1 MTMLLVILSI
11 ACITAYTAV
20 VCTKFKGIP
29 SSISATFYKLDHKLW
44 FGAAMWLTAGLL
56 MPAILEVTPDCYQF
70 TAFLACVGMFMVGVA
85 PNFREGIDKKVH
97 TTGAVLCI
105 LFSQVWVLLTC
116 PWMMLVW
123 VAYLIYT
130 ALMMMKNW
138 KGNFISAFL
147 LTKPMFWLE
156 ITALLA
162 TYVALFILL

>member
-1 MTMLLVILSI
+1 MTTALTILS
-11 ACITAYTAV
+11 ALCITAYTAV

-56 MPAILEVTPDCYQF
+56 MPAILEVTPDCY
-70 TAFLACVGMFMVGVA
+70 
-85 PNFREGIDKKVH
+85 FREGIDKKVH

-147 LTKPMFWLE
+147 LTKPMFWVE

-162 TYVALFILL
+162 TYLSF